1 MHDYTKA
8 FAVKHG
14 LRINEDEDGPLITG
28 GSSTPIGEDMPI
40 GAIYFQPK
48 GSGFD
53 LWQKFGSGVNDWEV
67 KEFVANSLITEFFA
81 SNDISTTTSSTFQDK
96 INQNTQDL
104 VSGKYAIFWSL
115 EYTNTSN
122 NKVSEIQVIFDAAT
136 IAQDSYA
143 VGSNGG
149 IYTIRSAIFLTD
161 IISGIKNLKVQY
173 RQNGGGGTTAIR
185 RATIGYI
192 KVG

>member
-8 FAVKHG
+8 FAIQHG
-14 LRINEDEDGPLITG
+14 IRINEELDGPLITG
-28 GSSTPIGEDMPI
+28 GSSTPLGEDMPI
-40 GAIYFQPK
+40 GAIYFQPV

-67 KEFVANSLITEFFA
+67 KEFVANALITEFFA
-81 SNDISTTTSSTFQDK
+81 SNGVSTTTSSTFQDK
-96 INQNTQDL
+96 INQNTQSL
-104 VSGKYAIFWSL
+104 VSGKYAFFWSL

-122 NKVSEIQVIFDAAT
+122 NKISQIQVSVDGSN
-136 IAQDSYA
+136 IAEDSYA

-149 IYTIRSAIFLTD
+149 IYTIRSAIFLSDT
-161 IISGIKNLKVQY
+161 ISGIKNLKIQY
-173 RQNGGGGTTAIR
+173 RQSGGGGTASIR